1 VKIVF
6 TVGLLLAF
14 IYPRS
19 KHFNITDGNAREIVY
34 ASSFWLSGSPMIDPL
49 SNNRLII
56 ETGLSLIT
64 VNANPNNFKYP
75 NIDVGMK
82 VTKNLSLTYR
92 SYGFESGD
100 DHPQIIGGGL
110 QYYFGGQDTL
120 NWSTTFQ
127 RIDLKGLE
135 YFSLSSLL
143 IDLRKWFR
151 WNKFK
156 FRIGVGTN
164 FFKEHSFSG
173 DHDLPNT
180 MKGQIN
186 FLGFDFAIPI
196 SVIILGVENRI
207 SPHRSISTFYI
218 QKEIF

>member
-1 VKIVF
+1 MKIIF

-64 VNANPNNFKYP
+64 VNASPNYFKYP
-75 NIDVGMK
+75 N
-82 VTKNLSLTYR
+82 
-92 SYGFESGD
+92 
-100 DHPQIIGGGL
+100 
-110 QYYFGGQDTL
+110 FGGQDTL

-164 FFKEHSFSG
+164 FFKERSFSG

-207 SPHRSISTFYI
+207 APHRSISTFYI